1 MEVPLH
7 LDIQNFAP
15 EAFVREEVEKQV
27 EALEKRFKRI
37 TACRVAIKGPSG
49 HHQTGGLYEVNI
61 WITLPDGREVAV
73 IKTPT
78 RDERHSHLIFAI
90 HDAFKRARRRLEDT
104 VRKMDLRTKTHET
117 PPHGTVTHLSADG
130 EFGFLTT
137 DDGREIYFHRNSVLN
152 GGYKQLHHGDKV
164 SFSEEQGLKG
174 AQASTVHIL
183 QNHRAAP

>member
-7 LDIQNFAP
+7 LDIQNFVP

-27 EALEKRFKRI
+27 EAIEKRFQRI
-37 TACRVAIKGPSG
+37 TACRVAIKGPGG

-90 HDAFKRARRRLEDT
+90 HDAFKR
-104 VRKMDLRTKTHET
+104 
-117 PPHGTVTHLSADG
+117 
-130 EFGFLTT
+130 
-137 DDGREIYFHRNSVLN
+137 
-152 GGYKQLHHGDKV
+152 
-164 SFSEEQGLKG
+164 
-174 AQASTVHIL
+174 
-183 QNHRAAP
+183 